1 MLDCVSVPTVELIL
15 TFRFSSTLTFELTAL
30 MLTSEVRFCCAV
42 SLKLIEPVFVVVELL
57 VIGVDKVDIEPA
69 AVTRPFLVGT
79 DP

>member
-1 MLDCVSVPTVELIL
+1 
-15 TFRFSSTLTFELTAL
+15 
-30 MLTSEVRFCCAV
+30 V